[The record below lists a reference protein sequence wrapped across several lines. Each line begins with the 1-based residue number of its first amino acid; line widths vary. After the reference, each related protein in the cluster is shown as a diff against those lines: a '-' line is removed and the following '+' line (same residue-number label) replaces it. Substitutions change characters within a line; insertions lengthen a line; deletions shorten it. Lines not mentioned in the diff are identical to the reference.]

1 MAADIET
8 RASAAFPPPG
18 EAPGPVDGGP
28 GPDRFIRGLT
38 VFSDNYIGLLTR
50 LCVAR
55 GHTRPREPQAGVSH
69 WRTMV
74 IADRTQECDEVVSLR
89 LAAPHGG
96 MLRPW
101 HPGAHVQLEL
111 PSGKIRHYSLNGDPA
126 DRTAY
131 RIAVRRITNGGGG
144 SAEIHDT
151 LTPGAE
157 VRVAGPFNAF
167 PFAAEPSV
175 LFIAGGIGITPI
187 LPMARKAAALGL
199 DWRLIYTGR
208 SRATMPFLAEAEALG
223 GASLDGVSLDGSG
236 GTRVG
241 GPRSGGARV
250 EIRTDEETGRPD
262 PVELIGRAPAGAV
275 AYVCGPP
282 PLLAGIRAAADA
294 AVSVSTVAAGTAST
308 GIVPAGAVPT
318 GTVAARTLRGL
329 HFERFTAPPILDGH
343 PFEVMLKRSGAV
355 LSVGASQSLLSV
367 LRAHNPATPY
377 SCQQGFCG
385 TCRQRVLSGTVD
397 HRDQRLNSSEQA
409 AGDMLVCVSRAP
421 EGERLVLDL

>member
-8 RASAAFPPPG
+8 RASAALPPPG

-50 LCVAR
+50 LRLAR
-55 GHTRPREPQAGVSH
+55 GHTEPRQPQAGVPH

-74 IADRTQECDEVVSLR
+74 IADRTQECDEVIALR

-96 MLRPW
+96 TLRPW

-151 LTPGAE
+151 LSPGAE
-157 VRVAGPFNAF
+157 VRLAGPFNAF
-167 PFAAEPSV
+167 PFAAEPTV

-199 DWRLIYTGR
+199 NWRLIYTGR
-208 SRATMPFLAEAEALG
+208 SRATMPFLAEVEALSG
-223 GASLDGVSLDGSG
+223 DSLYGARVGVSPDGS
-236 GTRVG
+236 
-241 GPRSGGARV
+241 RV
-250 EIRTDEETGRPD
+250 EIRTDDETGQPD

-294 AVSVSTVAAGTAST
+294 AVSAGN
-308 GIVPAGAVPT
+308 VP
-318 GTVAARTLRGL
+318 ARTLRGL

-343 PFEVMLKRSGAV
+343 PFEVVLKRSGAV
-355 LSVGASQSLLSV
+355 LPVGASQSLLSV

>member
-1 MAADIET
+1 MAAGIET
-8 RASAAFPPPG
+8 RVSEAFRPPG
-18 EAPGPVDGGP
+18 EAPGPVDGGA

-38 VFSDNYIGLLTR
+38 VFSDSYIGLLTR
-50 LCVAR
+50 LRQTR
-55 GHTRPREPQAGVSH
+55 GQTRPRQPGAGVPH
-69 WRTMV
+69 WRTMAV
-74 IADRTQECDEVVSLR
+74 ADRTQECDEVISLR

-96 MLRPW
+96 TLRPW

-126 DRTAY
+126 DRTTY
-131 RIAVRRITNGGGG
+131 RIAVRRIGNGGGG
-144 SAEIHDT
+144 SAEIHDA
-151 LTPGAE
+151 LPPGTE
-157 VRVAGPFNAF
+157 LRVAGPFNAF

-199 DWRLIYTGR
+199 NWRLIYTGR

-223 GASLDGVSLDGSG
+223 GALPD
-236 GTRVG
+236 
-241 GPRSGGARV
+241 GARV
-250 EIRTDEETGRPD
+250 EIRADEETGRPD
-262 PVELIGRAPAGAV
+262 PAELISRAPAGAV

-282 PLLAGIRAAADA
+282 PLLAGIREAANAA
-294 AVSVSTVAAGTAST
+294 LPASAVPASAVPASAVSANA
-308 GIVPAGAVPT
+308 
-318 GTVAARTLRGL
+318 LRGL
-329 HFERFTAPPILDGH
+329 HYERFTAPPIVDGH
-343 PFEVMLKRSGAV
+343 PFEVELKRSGTV
-355 LSVGASQSLLSV
+355 LPVAAGQSVLSV

-385 TCRQRVLSGTVD
+385 TCRQRVLSGAVD

>member
-8 RASAAFPPPG
+8 RASAASFPPPG

-38 VFSDNYIGLLTR
+38 VFSDTYIGLLTR
-50 LCVAR
+50 LRVAR
-55 GHTRPREPQAGVSH
+55 GHTRPRQPQAGAPH

-74 IADRTQECDEVVSLR
+74 IADRAQECDEVVSLR
-89 LAAPHGG
+89 LTAPHGG
-96 MLRPW
+96 TLRPW
-101 HPGAHVQLEL
+101 HPGAHIQLEL

-126 DRTAY
+126 DRAAY

-144 SAEIHDT
+144 SAEIHDA
-151 LTPGAE
+151 LPPGTE

-199 DWRLIYTGR
+199 NWRLIYTGR
-208 SRATMPFLAEAEALG
+208 SRDTMPFLAEAEALG
-223 GASLDGVSLDGSG
+223 GVNLDGD
-236 GTRVG
+236 
-241 GPRSGGARV
+241 RV

-275 AYVCGPP
+275 AYVCGPA

-294 AVSVSTVAAGTAST
+294 AVSASTVSAGT
-308 GIVPAGAVPT
+308 VPS
-318 GTVAARTLRGL
+318 RTLRGL
-329 HFERFTAPPILDGH
+329 HFERFTAPPIVDGH
-343 PFEVMLKRSGAV
+343 PFEVELKRSGTV
-355 LSVGASQSLLSV
+355 LPVAASQSVLSV

-421 EGERLVLDL
+421 QGERLVLDL